1 MHFEICAI
9 CGEQSRDNPRQWT
22 PTPYSWIAVKSDQ
35 SPSLSL
41 SQFYYSYFPNSDI
54 AVVLVYCYF
63 TQKKYNVKFIFINF
77 LLSLRNLLTKY
88 DGKWMAA
95 FCFAFINNSLT
106 HMFLVFF
113 IIFGQS
119 THYHSID
126 FLFCYSD
133 NFMQIHKRFKGFRF
147 NLILWD
153 LNVGI
158 GCEACV
164 GILLAKH
171 EAKDLFKV
179 KDGFNYKN
187 IVHLWVYDRI

>member
-1 MHFEICAI
+1 MSSEFSSIAFLTKCPHISTLDQSLDRKTHNRMLMHFEICAI

-113 IIFGQS
+113 GEYSVKAHIITQLIFCFAIPTILCKYTSDLKVFGL
-119 THYHSID
+119 T
-126 FLFCYSD
+126 
-133 NFMQIHKRFKGFRF
+133 
-147 NLILWD
+147 
-153 LNVGI
+153 
-158 GCEACV
+158 
-164 GILLAKH
+164 
-171 EAKDLFKV
+171 
-179 KDGFNYKN
+179 
-187 IVHLWVYDRI
+187 